1 MTFLND
7 GAFDFPLGFPLTL
20 RYIPASMVLSF
31 LRDGGAAR
39 RVDEDG
45 SGLDPTSPA
54 SRVRCRQ
61 RFVRYPN
68 PSA

>member
-1 MTFLND
+1 
-7 GAFDFPLGFPLTL
+7 
-20 RYIPASMVLSF
+20 MVLSF